1 MTAHQVAADS
11 IRLGPQHFVE
21 LVEIFRP
28 LLVPLLMVVG
38 LLLLLS
44 VLIRPLIH
52 RPDAT
57 LRTAAEVS
65 RKGPAGQVLVGMGMG
80 MGMGTVVRMVVVKG
94 RAGGVMLMLL
104 VGMAVMAVMIAVS
117 CGSRHHLLV
126 PEHVEINGLIPSHN
140 GVSGHPLPPALGD
153 AAGAFGSA

>member
-80 MGMGTVVRMVVVKG
+80 MGTVVGMIVVKG